1 MGAWSPGP
9 YTEPTSYDVLCR
21 SDYIHTSRVNEP
33 LSNNAADHTGGRLNR
48 RVWQRWLGFITI
60 GLGILLVGFA
70 SAYLGLAQLARSGLE
85 GLVYPVNRPIG
96 GESASDDP
104 KPIYEVSVGEISGS
118 TYPNV
123 LSVQIYPA
131 AWIHP
136 MYWGEPQW
144 AGTESIPTTDIPPG
158 FLPVSLDQVS
168 ALGANSPARRIEI
181 PAIGVDAAVIELG
194 ILDLGDSKA
203 YETPDN
209 VVGHIPETANP
220 GENSRGW
227 YFGHLWSL
235 VQGGGSVFRDLP
247 KIPELLKHKP
257 VDVII
262 KNDEGEFLYR
272 VTHTSVVHRDDL
284 KLVNSDLPSI
294 TLVTCVPILVYDHR
308 VLVTAELLA
317 KRN

>member
-1 MGAWSPGP
+1 M
-9 YTEPTSYDVLCR
+9 
-21 SDYIHTSRVNEP
+21 NEP
-33 LSNNAADHTGGRLNR
+33 IPNNSPDHTDGRLNR
-48 RVWQRWLGFITI
+48 RVWQRWLGFVTI

-70 SAYLGLAQLARSGLE
+70 SGYLGLAQLASSNLDN
-85 GLVYPVNRPIG
+85 LVYPVNRPILE
-96 GESASDDP
+96 ESVSGDT
-104 KPIYEVSVGEISGS
+104 KSVYGISVGEVPGS
-118 TYPNV
+118 TYPNA
-123 LSVQIYPA
+123 LSVKIYPA

-136 MYWGEPQW
+136 MYWDEPQW
-144 AGTESIPTTDIPPG
+144 AGSESIPVTDIPPG

-168 ALGANSPARRIEI
+168 DIGGNSAARRIEI
-181 PAIGVDAAVIELG
+181 PAIGVEAAVIELG

-209 VVGHIPETANP
+209 VVGHIPGTANP

-262 KNDEGEFLYR
+262 KSDEGEFLYR
-272 VTHTSVVHRDDL
+272 VTHTSVVHQDDL
-284 KLVNSDLPSI
+284 KLDDSDFPSI

-308 VLVTAELLA
+308 VLVTAKLLA

>member
-1 MGAWSPGP
+1 MGAVGPGP
-9 YTEPTSYDVLCR
+9 YTARTSYVLCR
-21 SDYIHTSRVNEP
+21 SDCIHTSRVNEP
-33 LSNNAADHTGGRLNR
+33 FPNNAPDHTDGRLSR
-48 RVWQRWLGFITI
+48 RVWQRWLGFII
-60 GLGILLVGFA
+60 VGLGILLVGFA
-70 SAYLGLAQLARSGLE
+70 SAYLGLAQLARSSLE
-85 GLVYPVNRPIG
+85 GLVYPVNRPIW
-96 GESASDDP
+96 GESALDDP
-104 KPIYEVSVGEISGS
+104 KSI
-118 TYPNV
+118 PND

-136 MYWGEPQW
+136 MYWDEPQW
-144 AGTESIPTTDIPPG
+144 AGTESIPITDIPSG
-158 FLPVSLDQVS
+158 FLPVLRDQVS
-168 ALGANSPARRIEI
+168 AIGGNSAARRIEI
-181 PAIGVDAAVIELG
+181 PAIGLEAAVIELG

-220 GENSRGW
+220 GENARGW

-272 VTHTSVVHRDDL
+272 VTHTSVVHQDDL
-284 KLVNSDLPSI
+284 KLDNSDLASI

-308 VLVTAELLA
+308 VLVHAELLA
-317 KRN
+317 IRN